1 MDSKENPDT
10 QDSTLKFK
18 VLARSGGARL
28 GSILTRHGRLETPLF
43 MPVGTH
49 ATVKAV
55 TPEEIAETGA
65 RLIIMNTYHLWLRP
79 GPDVVNHLGGLH
91 GFSRWPHAI
100 ATDSGGFQAYSLA
113 SLGKINEEGF
123 TFQSHLDGSR
133 RVLTPEESMRIQ
145 GLLGSDI
152 AMQLDVCVDAQ
163 STPEVFLSA
172 MERTTRWAKRCIS
185 VRNRG
190 QALFGIIQGGTILDL
205 RRRHAMELAQLS
217 LDGLALG
224 GFSVGEPSHVTDRL
238 LDQLIPHVDE
248 LRPRYLM
255 GVGTPSNL
263 VRAIA
268 QGIDMFD
275 CVLPTRNARNGQAF
289 TNSGRLVIKQS
300 CYKDDPQPI
309 EENCQ
314 CPTCTAK
321 FSRAYLRH
329 LYMSREI
336 LSHRLLT
343 LHNLHFYGR
352 LMIEARNA
360 IANGTFDPW
369 AISQLARWQS

>member
-289 TNSGRLVIKQS
+289 TNSGRLVI
-300 CYKDDPQPI
+300 
-309 EENCQ
+309 NNLA
-314 CPTCTAK
+314 TRT
-321 FSRAYLRH
+321 
-329 LYMSREI
+329 I
-336 LSHRLLT
+336 LSPSRRTANVPLV
-343 LHNLHFYGR
+343 R
-352 LMIEARNA
+352 RSSAAR
-360 IANGTFDPW
+360 I
-369 AISQLARWQS
+369 